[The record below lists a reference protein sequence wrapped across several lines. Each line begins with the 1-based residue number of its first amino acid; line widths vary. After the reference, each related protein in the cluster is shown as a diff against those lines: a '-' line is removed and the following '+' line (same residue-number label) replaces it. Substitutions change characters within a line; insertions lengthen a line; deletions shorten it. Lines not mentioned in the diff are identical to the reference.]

1 VVRGKVG
8 GEWLRLRRKPMIPF
22 VRGIVGVG
30 VGVGVVVV
38 RVIFIIAFISF
49 LFVFPPVIFFISLFG
64 VLLMRRWELTLL
76 SLSFDR

>member
-1 VVRGKVG
+1 MVRGKVG

-22 VRGIVGVG
+22 VREIVGIGVGVG

-64 VLLMRRWELTLL
+64 G
-76 SLSFDR
+76 FY